1 MAKVSAPKR
10 GRGRPPKNGTKAGEK
25 KAGVKKPGAVKAG
38 AKKAAA
44 KKIVKAKK
52 PADKAVAPKAAVKKV
67 AVKKVAAKKAA
78 LKKTGPVKTRV
89 RRSASGPRYSAA
101 KNIRLAIAPIGWTN
115 DDLPELGGAIP
126 FEQCVSEM
134 ALAGFSGS
142 EVGNKYPRDPD
153 ILNRALALRGLTVCN
168 AWFSSFLT
176 VKPYEEVEEDFIRH
190 RDFLYAA
197 GARVIGAAEQ
207 GHSIQGLEE
216 PIFDAKP
223 SFTGEEWDRLC
234 SGLNR
239 LGRLAAEKGMKLTY
253 HHHMGTGV
261 QSAAEIDRL
270 MENTDPEYLGLLY
283 DTGHLVFAG
292 EDHLAV
298 LRKWVGRI
306 GHVHLK
312 DMRPAVRE
320 RALMEKWSFL
330 QAVKAGVF
338 TVPGDGAVD
347 FTPVFKALK
356 RAKYSGWWV
365 VEAEQ
370 DPAKANPLEYAIK
383 ARRYIKETANI

>member
-1 MAKVSAPKR
+1 M
-10 GRGRPPKNGTKAGEK
+10 
-25 KAGVKKPGAVKAG
+25 
-38 AKKAAA
+38 
-44 KKIVKAKK
+44 
-52 PADKAVAPKAAVKKV
+52 
-67 AVKKVAAKKAA
+67 
-78 LKKTGPVKTRV
+78 
-89 RRSASGPRYSAA
+89 
-101 KNIRLAIAPIGWTN
+101 RLAIAPIGWTN
-115 DDLPELGGAIP
+115 DDLPELGGEIP

-134 ALAGFSGS
+134 ALAGFTGS

-153 ILNRALALRGLTVCN
+153 VLNQALALRGLTICN

-176 VKPYEEVEEDFIRH
+176 TRPYEEVEEDFIRH
-190 RDFLYAA
+190 RDFLYAV

-207 GHSIQGLEE
+207 GHSIQGLDE

-223 SFTGEEWDRLC
+223 SFTDEEWDSLC

-261 QSAAEIDRL
+261 QSAGEIDRL

-298 LRKWVGRI
+298 LDKWIDRI

-312 DMRPAVRE
+312 DMRPPVRE
-320 RALMEKWSFL
+320 RAALEKWSFL
-330 QAVKAGVF
+330 RAVKEGVF

-347 FTPVFKALK
+347 FAPVFKALK
-356 RAKYSGWWV
+356 KARYAGWWV

-370 DPAKANPLEYAIK
+370 DPAKAKPLEYAIK
-383 ARRYIKETANI
+383 ARRYIKETAKI